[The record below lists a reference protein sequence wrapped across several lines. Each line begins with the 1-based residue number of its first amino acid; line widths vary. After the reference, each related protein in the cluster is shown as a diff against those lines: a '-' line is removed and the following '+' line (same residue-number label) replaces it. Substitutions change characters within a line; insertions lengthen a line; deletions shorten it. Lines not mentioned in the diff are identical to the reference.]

1 MAYAQRQT
9 SYAARSTRTYAD
21 VGLETAVLNASPN
34 RLVTLLFTGA
44 RAAIAKAKI
53 HLEAGRIAERGKA
66 IGHASRIVDEGLR
79 QSLNL
84 SAGGEVAENLS
95 RLYDY
100 IIRCLFL
107 ANFKADV
114 EQLNTADR
122 LLSELQTAWQQA
134 ADPQPQAAVD
144 DEQQADQAQ
153 P

>member
-21 VGLETAVLNASPN
+21 VGLETSVLNASPN
-34 RLVTLLFTGA
+34 RLITLLFTGA
-44 RAAIAKAKI
+44 RTAIAKARI
-53 HLEAGRIAERGKA
+53 HIEAGQIPERGKA

-84 SAGGEVAENLS
+84 SAGGEIAENLS

-107 ANFKADV
+107 ANFKADI

-122 LLSELQTAWQQA
+122 LLAELQAAWQQA
-134 ADPQPQAAVD
+134 ADPQPQAVD
-144 DEQQADQAQ
+144 EPQPDQPQ
-153 P
+153 S